1 MLLSFFHCKYFAKT
15 LQFMFELDLNQVME
29 NGVSEGGISV
39 ILFDCVWSVFWRCL
53 KCYLKMFEVLS
64 EDKKSVLLY
73 RPELPEVFSRLSGA
87 NSSFWLLR
95 LLKQSFI
102 VA

>member
-39 ILFDCVWSVFWRCL
+39 ILFDCV
-53 KCYLKMFEVLS
+53 
-64 EDKKSVLLY
+64 
-73 RPELPEVFSRLSGA
+73 
-87 NSSFWLLR
+87 
-95 LLKQSFI
+95 
-102 VA
+102 